1 MRLRI
6 EAEDTNRTYLAN
18 EGQMSQINC
27 WVCNRSTAHV
37 HEMWSSFWKFRP
49 FPMTPCSCEENTR
62 PSTESSR
69 NSDPLAWAGS
79 ALVTSTMDVSS
90 RDGKTHTTRT
100 KANPKSQTRH
110 VSRLVLSPLQFPPSF
125 PCKLNPVYRHCK
137 CWTLGTRLP
146 VSEQS
151 SFVHNNTQ
159 LNFCYCPYMEQVGAL
174 QLLNLSRVL
183 ILSVQACIPQY
194 KLWWLPPPLP
204 PHYSSTVV
212 ETQMHTQ

>member
-27 WVCNRSTAHV
+27 WVCNWSTAHV
-37 HEMWSSFWKFRP
+37 HEMWSSFWKFRL

-62 PSTESSR
+62 PSTGSSR
-69 NSDPLAWAGS
+69 NSDPLAWACS

-125 PCKLNPVYRHCK
+125 PNPVTGTASAEHWEPGCLSQNSLALCTITPSLIFVIALIWSRSELCNY
-137 CWTLGTRLP
+137 WT
-146 VSEQS
+146 
-151 SFVHNNTQ
+151 
-159 LNFCYCPYMEQVGAL
+159 
-174 QLLNLSRVL
+174 
-183 ILSVQACIPQY
+183 
-194 KLWWLPPPLP
+194 
-204 PHYSSTVV
+204 
-212 ETQMHTQ
+212 